1 MKLSK
6 FTVILAV
13 LLISILAIGA
23 VSAESVDDS
32 DIVAVTDGDI
42 GDIQESIDDAGAA
55 DDLSS
60 ADTADETV
68 GDDSGAVPTDA
79 TNSYDLDDDSYSTY
93 FNEDGTATDALSA
106 MGDYTLNVGT
116 INNKD
121 IKIVSGSNI
130 NIVGKEGAGFINNG
144 TITVG
149 AGDGMAGSITISG
162 LTFTNTNKN
171 AVDIKDLSSKVTIKE
186 NTMNIEGIAPEEN
199 PYFSI
204 YAVNANGF
212 ISGLNIEDNVI
223 SVKGNAPYSYG
234 IQLGSYGALAN
245 PEDIV
250 ISNNEINLDVKE
262 CMAEGIYLD
271 NPVNALVEANNVTVI
286 NTGDYCAYGIQVADS
301 AQYVYYADG
310 YEGTLTSAKNVLIK
324 DNYFDVSSDFMVYAV
339 TVQDFGA
346 NGYDPDMADWGYN
359 MPACYQ
365 FDLNTTIANNT
376 VVAVSK
382 KGVIGIG
389 GQTYNMTVVGNDVT
403 AIGTSAEGMTT
414 GDGFG
419 NHTSALCVQYNAA
432 NAEDDYYIVVSDN
445 TVTTNVLAE
454 EINSEDYSKYVTF
467 ENNVVTQTILIN
479 DDTYS
484 TYFNDDGTIKDDAP
498 IAAGD
503 ILDLGDLTGKKLVI
517 DTSLTIRGLPHKKLV
532 NTTINL
538 VQGADNT
545 VIEDLDM
552 EFTGDETTGSIG
564 IIYIKGVSNVTIQ
577 NNKIVVPNFVDK
589 TGGKYGSSVYAIEVE
604 SGDLGSSDI
613 TINNNEIFIEGTCR
627 YLYGIDIFVNSYPT
641 QQPRITNVNIFENYV
656 YLNGG
661 SRMAEAIYVSESDNV
676 IIDGNTIDSTSNG
689 AAYGVATD
697 RLSNAVI
704 ANNKIDVEAA
714 TQAYGI
720 TATTSGT
727 DTIIRANEID
737 AKGTGAV
744 GIGVNNQNG
753 VTIEDNTIEIDGGD
767 YTSITT
773 SDSLGTANAAVLVG
787 DGNENVEISGNDVT
801 ETSTVRL
808 DTTIEASDITVTAA
822 PSGNGNLEITL
833 KTAGGMVL
841 ANQTL
846 KVVFDNQVLELTT
859 DAKGV
864 AVLPFALNKSGT
876 YNVDIFYLG
885 DDNYRGSDATAK
897 ITINKIKTATT
908 ASGKTFLATAKTKKL
923 TATLKDANGNALAK
937 KTVTFTVN
945 GKTYKATTNAKG
957 VATVKLAL
965 KAAKT
970 YKVTIKFAGDSVY
983 AASTKS
989 VKVKL
994 NKEKTKIT
1002 APKKTFKRTAKT
1014 KKVVITLK
1022 NSKGKAIAKKK
1033 VTLIVNKK
1041 KYTVKTN
1048 KKGKATFKVKLTKK
1062 GTFKYTAKFAGDTQ
1076 YKAVKKAGKIKIK

>member
-42 GDIQESIDDAGAA
+42 GDIQESIDDAGAV

-68 GDDSGAVPTDA
+68 GDDSGAVPTDT

-121 IKIVSGSNI
+121 IKIASGSSI
-130 NIVGKEGAGFINNG
+130 NIVGKEGAGIINNG
-144 TITVG
+144 TIVIV

-171 AVDIKDLSSKVTIKE
+171 AIDIKDLSSKVTIKG
-186 NTMNIEGIAPEEN
+186 NTMNIEGIAPEDN

-234 IQLGSYGALAN
+234 VQLGSYGALAN

-250 ISNNEINLDVKE
+250 ISNNNIKVDVQN

-301 AQYVYYADG
+301 AQYVYYYAG

-346 NGYDPDMADWGYN
+346 NGYDPDMADWGYD

-454 EINSEDYSKYVTF
+454 EINSEDYRKYVTF
-467 ENNVVTQTILIN
+467 ENNVVTQTIFIN

-532 NTTINL
+532 NSVINL
-538 VQGADNT
+538 VEGADNS
-545 VIEDLDM
+545 VIDGLTM
-552 EFTGDETTGSIG
+552 EFTGDENSGGFAVISAFEVSNIEISNNKITIPNSKGSGYAMAIEVEG
-564 IIYIKGVSNVTIQ
+564 LVNGCDNVTISGNTIDFRGSTAGMYGIDVFTKWKSEALNTNIVITGNVVNIEGATGMVEPIYLSTANGAIVSDNTLTSQ
-577 NNKIVVPNFVDK
+577 GGEGADAYGIGAPSANNAVFENNKIVVK
-589 TGGKYGSSVYAIEVE
+589 
-604 SGDLGSSDI
+604 
-613 TINNNEIFIEGTCR
+613 GTNMA
-627 YLYGIDIFVNSYPT
+627 YGISNT
-641 QQPRITNVNIFENYV
+641 K
-656 YLNGG
+656 
-661 SRMAEAIYVSESDNV
+661 SENV
-676 IIDGNTIDSTSNG
+676 II
-689 AAYGVATD
+689 
-697 RLSNAVI
+697 R
-704 ANNKIDVEAA
+704 NNNISAE
-714 TQAYGI
+714 
-720 TATTSGT
+720 
-727 DTIIRANEID
+727 
-737 AKGTGAV
+737 GTGAIAV
-744 GIGVNNQNG
+744 GLSQDSNVEVSGN
-753 VTIEDNTIEIDGGD
+753 ELSIDGGD
-767 YTSITT
+767 FTT
-773 SDSLGTANAAVLVG
+773 ISTWDSVGT
-787 DGNENVEISGNDVT
+787 GNGAIVVKDDNTNVKSSGNDVT
-801 ETSTVRL
+801 EVSAVRL
-808 DTTIEASDITVTAA
+808 NSTIEVSDITVTAD
-822 PSGNGNLEITL
+822 PNGEANLPITL
-833 KTAGGMVL
+833 KTSSGMLL
-841 ANQTL
+841 ANQII
-846 KVVFDNQVLELTT
+846 KVLFNNEVLNLTT

-864 AVLPFALNKSGT
+864 AVLPFALNKAGVYSA
-876 YNVDIFYLG
+876 YIFYFG
-885 DDNYRGSDATAK
+885 DDDYRGAEATTT
-897 ITINKIKTATT
+897 ITINKVKTTLTSA
-908 ASGKTFLATAKTKKL
+908 AKTFLATATTKKL
-923 TATLKDANGNALAK
+923 TATLKDANGKAIAK

-945 GKTYKATTNAKG
+945 GKTYKANTTAKG

-965 KAAKT
+965 KAAKKYT
-970 YKVTIKFAGDSVY
+970 VKIKFAGDKVY
-983 AASTKS
+983 NASTKS
-989 VKVKL
+989 VKVTL
-994 NKEKTKIT
+994 TKEKTKIT
-1002 APKKTFKRTAKT
+1002 APKKTFKKAAKT

-1033 VTLIVNKK
+1033 ITLTVNKK

-1048 KKGKATFKVKLTKK
+1048 KKGQATFKVKLTKK
-1062 GTFKYTAKFAGDTQ
+1062 GTFKYTVKFAGDTQ
-1076 YKAVKKAGKIKIK
+1076 YKAVTKKTGKIVIK